1 VLAHAEAT
9 LAAERVAVAARR
21 RAIMEK
27 DLASEIAELS
37 AARAEVVQ
45 VRRAAACSLPV
56 LPELP
61 PLRRLGLSM
70 PRVAWG
76 SR

>member
-1 VLAHAEAT
+1 MLAHAEAT

-45 VRRAAACSLPV
+45 VCRDPMGSATLMAALWPHD
-56 LPELP
+56 
-61 PLRRLGLSM
+61 GFT
-70 PRVAWG
+70 
-76 SR
+76 